1 MRKNKRVM
9 SIIAIV
15 LALVMVAGIVVSL
28 VMYATAASAASVTEM
43 ESQKAA
49 AQQEL
54 ESLKSEQGD
63 ITAERTELQNTVNS
77 LKSESATY
85 TQQKEALDQKVD
97 LTLKEIT
104 NIEDQINTYGA
115 LITEKEAELQAAEDE
130 QAYQLERYETRLRSM
145 EEDGN
150 LTYLS
155 VLFSARNFSDLITK
169 IYDIQEIM
177 DYDRMVADELEQ
189 ATIAVKEAKEQL
201 EATKIELEDSKT
213 ELESAKTQLE
223 AEVSEAQAV
232 ITELNANISE
242 SQEEID
248 ALAADQDR
256 VDAEINSATQDVSEL
271 DSSIQTAIAG
281 QKAAAEKAAAEAASA
296 AAARAAAAASA
307 ATSGSSSSSTSSSS
321 SSSSGST
328 SASTATAVSG
338 TGMFNWPS
346 ATRTV
351 TSNYGYR
358 VNPVT
363 GVYKLHAGADIGA
376 PMGSAI
382 LAAAGGQ
389 VVTAEYSS
397 SYGNYVLINHGG
409 GYYTLYAHASAL
421 CVSAGQTVCQGQT
434 IAKVGSTGN
443 STGPHLHFE
452 IRVNGST
459 VNPLSFF

>member
-281 QKAAAEKAAAEAASA
+281 QKAAAEKAAAEAAA
-296 AAARAAAAASA
+296 EAASAA

-421 CVSAGQTVCQGQT
+421 CVSAGQTVYQGQT